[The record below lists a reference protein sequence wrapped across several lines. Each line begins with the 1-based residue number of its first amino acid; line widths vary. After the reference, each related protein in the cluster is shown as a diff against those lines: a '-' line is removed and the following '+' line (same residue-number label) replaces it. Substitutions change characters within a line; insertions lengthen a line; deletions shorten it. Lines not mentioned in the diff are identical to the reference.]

1 MYYSNKFFARLYTVL
16 ANTGY
21 ETMAIINNL
30 SLAAL
35 SLLMSSPVFAGDYIW
50 LIGGGPSA
58 QSSQGQIEL
67 NVKWEREVI
76 RRQAPDAKLRIFYT
90 DGNNPGKDVIVWQ
103 HPRESKDTLQPLAR
117 VFGAQTHNGESYHSH
132 TIPDVV
138 GSTRADTLVA
148 DLKKEFA
155 ALKQGDRALLIF
167 YGHGTFE
174 GKDVGLNALRLWDNT
189 QLTARELE
197 SLFSGINPD
206 VPVRFVLPQCFSG
219 GFSRVMHPRGD
230 DVRELVPNNR
240 CGFMSVPKNRESEG
254 CSPSI
259 NVGDF
264 RDYST
269 YFFAALD
276 GRTRLGKKLSP
287 GIADRNADGLVSL
300 REAHLYSIA
309 SAVSVDSPRS
319 TSEVFLEDWQP
330 WYLRWLPIEPTSAD
344 VYQKLVTQLAV
355 TNSLP
360 LNDRAL
366 MKALTA
372 SQRSITNER
381 DSMKLEKDEIGKSM
395 KKLQTVIRADVAVR
409 WPEAMNPYT
418 LSYYKFLRSQLDQA
432 QDFIVHHADY
442 PKLVSQQER
451 LLQLDTSIL
460 AADRKLAQFDK
471 IIRLRRLS
479 WLSGQF
485 QRFAN
490 DKDRA
495 SYARLL
501 ACEETQL

>member
-1 MYYSNKFFARLYTVL
+1 MMVRNLFTPAV
-16 ANTGY
+16 
-21 ETMAIINNL
+21 L
-30 SLAAL
+30 SLFL
-35 SLLMSSPVFAGDYIW
+35 SAPVFAGDYIW
-50 LIGGGPSA
+50 LIGGGPST

-76 RRQAPDAKLRIFYT
+76 ARQSPDAKLRVFYT
-90 DGNNPGKDVIVWQ
+90 DGNLPEKDVIVWQ
-103 HPRESKDTLQPLAR
+103 HPRESKDALQPLAR

-132 TIPDVV
+132 TLPNVV
-138 GSTRADTLVA
+138 GGTRADILIT

-155 ALKQGDRALLIF
+155 TLKRGDRALLIF

-174 GKDVGLNALRLWDNT
+174 DKDVGLNALRLWDNT

-197 SLFSGINPD
+197 SLLSVINPD

-230 DVRELVPNNR
+230 DTRDLVQHNR
-240 CGFMSVPKNRESEG
+240 CGFMSVPQNRESEG

-276 GRTRLGKKLSP
+276 GRTRLGDKLAP
-287 GIADRNADGLVSL
+287 GTADRNGDGSVSL

-309 SAVSVDSPRS
+309 TAMSVDSPRS
-319 TSEVFLEDWQP
+319 TSEIFLEDWQP
-330 WYLRWLPIEPTSAD
+330 WYLRWLPVAPVPGN
-344 VYQKLVTQLAV
+344 VYQQLAAQLAV
-355 TNSLP
+355 ANSP
-360 LNDRAL
+360 PSNGRAL
-366 MKALTA
+366 MDALAA
-372 SQRSITNER
+372 SQKQTTSER
-381 DSMKLEKDEIGKSM
+381 DSMKLEKDEIEKSV
-395 KKLQTVIRADVAVR
+395 KKLQAVMRADVAKR
-409 WPEAMNPYT
+409 WPEAMYPYT
-418 LSYYKFLRSQLDQA
+418 FNFYKFLRTQLDQV
-432 QDFIVHHADY
+432 QEFIVRRADY
-442 PKLVSQQER
+442 PQLVNRQER
-451 LLQLDTSIL
+451 ILQLDTSIL

-495 SYARLL
+495 SYERLL
-501 ACEETQL
+501 ACEETRL